1 MDALISQFDLFLSE
15 IIEKAQLTAPFSL
28 GVAVSGGADSMA
40 LAYLT
45 QQWAKKYGI
54 FIKTV
59 TVDHNLRPESASEA
73 QQVHQW
79 LEKWKIPHEILLWAP
94 PKDQKITHEEARTGR
109 YHLLIQWCLKNHI
122 PMLLLAHHAL
132 DQAETILMRFC
143 KSSHLRGLRGM
154 DRLQK
159 KDGVFLAR
167 PLLEIWPDKLR
178 QFLKSLDQKWIE
190 DPSNQNP
197 KYLRTHARQI
207 LLDPKSP
214 PQKLGL
220 TPQRLLNWSEK
231 MSESHQVIMIQVKGL
246 LEKHFQHSDIDFYLD
261 KKAFFALDPVLQS
274 HVLETIF
281 IDFLGLPLAPRWSS
295 IKTLCQRLCHEK
307 PSTLGGY
314 KFSIDK
320 KNIIISSEQQK

>member
-1 MDALISQFDLFLSE
+1 MDELISQFDLFLWE
-15 IIEKAQLTAPFSL
+15 IIEKVRLTAPFSL

-45 QQWAKKYGI
+45 HQWAKKYGI

-59 TVDHNLRPESASEA
+59 TVDHNLRPESAFEA

-79 LEKWKIPHEILLWAP
+79 LEKWEIPHEILLWTP

-154 DRLQK
+154 DKVQK

-167 PLLEIWPDKLR
+167 NETYGYYGVVEKSNDPEIQKYLDSLFILESVNKIFNDLEIKAKNVYNPFINTLNTMYIRENINYYIYVDHLTANRVAVVNGRFGFPKITSNRNHGLY
-178 QFLKSLDQKWIE
+178 E
-190 DPSNQNP
+190 DGM
-197 KYLRTHARQI
+197 T
-207 LLDPKSP
+207 
-214 PQKLGL
+214 
-220 TPQRLLNWSEK
+220 
-231 MSESHQVIMIQVKGL
+231 
-246 LEKHFQHSDIDFYLD
+246 
-261 KKAFFALDPVLQS
+261 
-274 HVLETIF
+274 
-281 IDFLGLPLAPRWSS
+281 LPTR
-295 IKTLCQRLCHEK
+295 
-307 PSTLGGY
+307 
-314 KFSIDK
+314 
-320 KNIIISSEQQK
+320 